1 MDKYIEIMVDI
12 ETTGTKPGCHIL
24 SIGACTFGHGE
35 EKIKQFFFGS
45 ATMNDESFTALPSTM
60 AWWEKQTLFAKAEA
74 FAGIK
79 RIDEVLLGFASFLA
93 SFPSFRI
100 WGNAASFDLKI
111 IEHAYEVCQ
120 LDLPWNYRY
129 EMCYRTL
136 KNLYPNI
143 PFKKPRNA
151 HSALEDA
158 IAQANHA
165 DEIFAYKRAVEEGG
179 AQ

>member
-1 MDKYIEIMVDI
+1 MDKQIEIMVDI
-12 ETTGTKPGCHIL
+12 ETTGIKPGCHIL
-24 SIGACTFGHGE
+24 SIGACTFGLPVEE
-35 EKIKQFFFGS
+35 EKKFFLDS
-45 ATMNDESFTALPSTM
+45 ATMKDPRFKTDPDTM
-60 AWWEKQTLFAKAEA
+60 AWWEKQTPFARSGA
-74 FAGIK
+74 FSGTK
-79 RIDEVLLGFASFLA
+79 KIDEVLLDFAFFLA

-120 LDLPWNYRY
+120 LDLPWKFWD

-136 KNLYPNI
+136 KNLYHNI
-143 PFKKPRNA
+143 PFKKPSNA

-158 IAQANHA
+158 LAQATHA
-165 DEIFAYKRAVEEGG
+165 DEIFAYKKAVEEGS

>member
-1 MDKYIEIMVDI
+1 MDNTNQVEIMVDI

-24 SIGACTFGHGE
+24 SIGACTFGHPIGE
-35 EKIKQFFFGS
+35 ERKFFLDS
-45 ATMNDESFTALPSTM
+45 ATKEDTRFQIDPSTM
-60 AWWEKQTLFAKAEA
+60 AWWDKQSPFAKAEA

-79 RIDEVLLGFASFLA
+79 KIDEVLLDFASFLA

-111 IEHAYEVCQ
+111 IEHAYEVCG
-120 LDLPWNYRY
+120 LDLPWNFWD

-165 DEIFAYKRAVEEGG
+165 DEIFAYKKACEEG
-179 AQ
+179 